1 MEEQREA
8 EERTDCVLRSETRT
22 GKAGVLPWSCV
33 PWWLLPQSPARHLS
47 ALCHRSPKLTLQ
59 RYACVGAGR
68 LFKVLKGRVTRKGH
82 NLLPAIPYSGIPCN
96 LISGL
101 GKARDKAKDGACWPH
116 PLPRFP
122 PPSSA
127 LLRPA
132 CHICICTVPPWIA

>member
-1 MEEQREA
+1 MEEQQEA
-8 EERTDCVLRSETRT
+8 EEPTDCVLTSETRT

-68 LFKVLKGRVTRKGH
+68 LFKVLQGTH
-82 NLLPAIPYSGIPCN
+82 LLPAIPYSGIPCN

-101 GKARDKAKDGACWPH
+101 GKARDKAKDGTCWPH
-116 PLPRFP
+116 LLPRFP

-132 CHICICTVPPWIA
+132 CYICICTVPPWIA